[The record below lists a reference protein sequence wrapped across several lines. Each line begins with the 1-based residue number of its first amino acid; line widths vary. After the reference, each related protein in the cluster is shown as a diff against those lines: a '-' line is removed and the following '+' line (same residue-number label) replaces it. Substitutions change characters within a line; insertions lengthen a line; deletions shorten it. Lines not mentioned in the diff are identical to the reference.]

1 MIVAKKSRQTMPKFL
16 SLTQKYWKLLFIC

>member
-1 MIVAKKSRQTMPKFL
+1 MIVAKSRQKMPKFL